1 VNKKQSIAIA
11 MAAFSLSSISCGKAS
26 PSSKAEMAPVVA
38 EQEMAQERN
47 MAGPGAMGGLPTSR
61 APAASA
67 MRAVKEM
74 KKNKSADRE
83 DARGGGSANK
93 LDAFATAMEAPA
105 EADAEGGEAAPAATR
120 SWFPESFLFEPRVV
134 TDETGRG
141 SFDVKVPDR
150 LTTWRVLALAHTRS
164 GEQAGAVTSFLGTLP
179 VYVEPVVPRQ
189 LIAGDVVRIPIQ
201 LVNTTEAT
209 VSKKLT
215 LSIEGG
221 TFDGPSTRTVNV
233 PGGGSAVELVTVHA
247 PKAGQIALEAELA
260 GVDAILRTITV
271 LPKGKRVVV
280 ERSGTL
286 ASPRSL
292 SIEAPAGES
301 SEASLTVFP
310 GALAIVR
317 TELATAGGRGGVA
330 DDAYALLLAGEA
342 PALLAKLGGDVD
354 QEALRTLRI
363 IATQRALRHARVATL
378 EVATMLAEAALANPE
393 SPVLERLGERL
404 MAQLAQFQRPDGTYG
419 GQNGWTLQRLLA
431 STAESVHAVSAAASK
446 SVRDKSRAEASRIRA
461 SAAVERNLGRIEDP
475 YTAALLIASGAASGS
490 VADQLR
496 KKIREGVV
504 VSDIDGSRSLTIPAG
519 VTRADGLIPSAAEAA
534 AVAVLALQGD
544 DESKAW
550 VADLSSTVLA
560 GYNPGYGFGDGR
572 ASLWCLRAVLATF
585 SDPLPTSVKIALDV
599 DGAPIASGT
608 FDAKQLRDVLSLSGP
623 VPRAAGVHKWG
634 VQADPAVAGLGYRL
648 SLTTWVPWTP
658 EPEAGLTLEVR
669 SPNEPR
675 VGRASDVTLVAI
687 APAGYAG
694 KVIHRLPAGV
704 VPDVPSLDALVSA
717 GLVSSYDTEDGAVRF
732 SLPPLAVSTPWQA
745 TYRVV
750 PTLGGTLSTG
760 ASMIEFAGETR
771 TIPPEA
777 WSIKP

>member
-1 VNKKQSIAIA
+1 
-11 MAAFSLSSISCGKAS
+11 
-26 PSSKAEMAPVVA
+26 
-38 EQEMAQERN
+38 
-47 MAGPGAMGGLPTSR
+47 
-61 APAASA
+61 
-67 MRAVKEM
+67 
-74 KKNKSADRE
+74 
-83 DARGGGSANK
+83 
-93 LDAFATAMEAPA
+93 
-105 EADAEGGEAAPAATR
+105 
-120 SWFPESFLFEPRVV
+120 
-134 TDETGRG
+134 
-141 SFDVKVPDR
+141 
-150 LTTWRVLALAHTRS
+150 
-164 GEQAGAVTSFLGTLP
+164 
-179 VYVEPVVPRQ
+179 
-189 LIAGDVVRIPIQ
+189 
-201 LVNTTEAT
+201 
-209 VSKKLT
+209 
-215 LSIEGG
+215 
-221 TFDGPSTRTVNV
+221 
-233 PGGGSAVELVTVHA
+233 
-247 PKAGQIALEAELA
+247 
-260 GVDAILRTITV
+260 
-271 LPKGKRVVV
+271 
-280 ERSGTL
+280 
-286 ASPRSL
+286 
-292 SIEAPAGES
+292 
-301 SEASLTVFP
+301 
-310 GALAIVR
+310 
-317 TELATAGGRGGVA
+317 
-330 DDAYALLLAGEA
+330 
-342 PALLAKLGGDVD
+342 
-354 QEALRTLRI
+354 
-363 IATQRALRHARVATL
+363 
-378 EVATMLAEAALANPE
+378 
-393 SPVLERLGERL
+393 
-404 MAQLAQFQRPDGTYG
+404 
-419 GQNGWTLQRLLA
+419 
-431 STAESVHAVSAAASK
+431 
-446 SVRDKSRAEASRIRA
+446 VRDKSRAEASRIRA

-732 SLPPLAVSTPWQA
+732 SLPPLAVSTPWLA

-760 ASMIEFAGETR
+760 ASTIEFAGETR